1 MNEILFQKLA
11 ASPFRSK
18 FKLEKKDIEY
28 IQNKGLDTIKKHAQD
43 FVLQRLAP
51 AFPLHD
57 GKQTPM
63 RGHPVFKAQHATAC
77 CCRGCLYKWH
87 HIPQG
92 RPLSPAEQD
101 YIVHILMTWIE
112 KQLI

>member
-1 MNEILFQKLA
+1 MFENLFQKLD

-18 FKLEKKDIEY
+18 FKLTEQEKTY
-28 IQNKGLDTIKKHAQD
+28 IQQKGMDIVCRHAQD
-43 FVLQRLAP
+43 FVEQRLAP
-51 AFPLHD
+51 ALPKND

-63 RGHPVFKAQHATAC
+63 RGHPIFKAQHATGC

-92 RPLSPAEQD
+92 RPLSPQEQD
-101 YIVHILMTWIE
+101 YIVEVLMAWISRH
-112 KQLI
+112 L